1 MVTGELRRK
10 EFIMAKLSGVN
21 FGKAVKNTG
30 NSFKAKVE
38 RNTVAIV
45 GEKGIVLCTNG
56 ADLTNLY
63 QNESVVDGAI
73 EALTDLLNSIP
84 DSTETLLDKP
94 YRVVLPRVIGGLA
107 TGSFLDWVRT
117 GKTISSGE
125 VIPQERLT
133 AYANIMKLMATK
145 YGNVE
150 LVADRFATQE
160 DKKVSGPA
168 WDALKAEI
176 ASIVRGTSSI
186 VSAGKPAVS
195 AEDQARLAELKAKL
209 AKVEDELLDAEDE
222 ETEAKLEK
230 KVAKLQSM
238 IARALANSGQKAEE
252 SDEEPQV
259 ADDIKGLF

>member
-1 MVTGELRRK
+1 
-10 EFIMAKLSGVN
+10 MAKLSGMN

-56 ADLTNLY
+56 TDINNVFR
-63 QNESVVDGAI
+63 NESVVDGAI

-160 DKKVSGPA
+160 DKKVTGPA
-168 WDALKAEI
+168 WDTLKAEI
-176 ASIVRGTSSI
+176 AGIVRGTSSLAN
-186 VSAGKPAVS
+186 SAVS
-195 AEDQARLAELKAKL
+195 GPSDEDKARLAELKAKL
-209 AKVEDELLDAEDE
+209 AKVEDELLDADDE

-230 KVAKLQSM
+230 KVAKLQSA
-238 IARALANSGQKAEE
+238 IARLLANSGQKAEE
-252 SDEEPQV
+252 SAEEPQV